1 MGEENKQQWILAVER
16 FERGENPESICKSF
30 GKPRAWVYK
39 WVGGHLKDDNSGS
52 GSWSRRPLAA
62 PRNTPVEVE
71 EIVKMIS
78 FKLYNQDLFCGVHA
92 APKHRLKKPE
102 TGNGA
107 EWP

>member
-1 MGEENKQQWILAVER
+1 MDFWPLNDLSVAKIRNR
-16 FERGENPESICKSF
+16 FVNRSVNQELGCTNGS
-30 GKPRAWVYK
+30 
-39 WVGGHLKDDNSGS
+39 GGHLKDDNSGS